1 MAKTVLLI
9 DDSRTQLLNSRFA
22 LEKEGLKV
30 ETVSEPLTA
39 IDRICEVMPDL
50 VVTDINMPEKDGL
63 SIIEDLRNLPQFDK
77 MPILVMSTDSQ
88 KNLLDKAR
96 TIGATGWLVKPVR
109 REELVLAVQRLLG
122 LA

>member
-30 ETVSEPLTA
+30 ETVSEPLKA
-39 IDRICEVMPDL
+39 IERICQVVPDL

-63 SIIEDLRNLPQFDK
+63 SIIEDLRNLPQFAK

-96 TIGATGWLVKPVR
+96 NIGATGWLVKPVR
-109 REELVLAVQRLLG
+109 REDLVLAVQRLLG

>member
-30 ETVSEPLTA
+30 ETVSEPLKA
-39 IDRICEVMPDL
+39 IERICQVVPDL
-50 VVTDINMPEKDGL
+50 VVTDINMPEKVGL
-63 SIIEDLRNLPQFDK
+63 SIIEDLRNLPQFAK

-96 TIGATGWLVKPVR
+96 NIGATGWLVKPVR
-109 REELVLAVQRLLG
+109 REDLVLAVQRLLG

>member
-9 DDSRTQLLNSRFA
+9 DDSRTQLLNSRFT
-22 LEKEGLKV
+22 LEKEGLQV
-30 ETVSEPLTA
+30 VTVSEPLEA

-77 MPILVMSTDSQ
+77 MPILVMSTDAQ

-96 TIGATGWLVKPVR
+96 HIGATGWLVKPVR
-109 REELVLAVQRLLG
+109 REELVLAVKRLLG